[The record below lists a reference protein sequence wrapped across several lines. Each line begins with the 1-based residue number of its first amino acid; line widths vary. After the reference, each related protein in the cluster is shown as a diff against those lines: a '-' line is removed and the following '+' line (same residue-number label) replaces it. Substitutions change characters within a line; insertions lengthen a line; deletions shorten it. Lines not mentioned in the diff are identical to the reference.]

1 MFTRHF
7 GGPPRGLVRTS
18 EFTPEPPPTA
28 VHPLLRLWSL
38 VRTKMRPKARRRA
51 KLSPIERRKLFKV
64 VDGGKS

>member
-18 EFTPEPPPTA
+18 EFAPAPPPTA

-38 VRTKMRPKARRRA
+38 VRVKMRPKASRRT

-64 VDGGKS
+64 VEGGKS

>member
-38 VRTKMRPKARRRA
+38 VRVKMRRT

-64 VDGGKS
+64 VEGGKS